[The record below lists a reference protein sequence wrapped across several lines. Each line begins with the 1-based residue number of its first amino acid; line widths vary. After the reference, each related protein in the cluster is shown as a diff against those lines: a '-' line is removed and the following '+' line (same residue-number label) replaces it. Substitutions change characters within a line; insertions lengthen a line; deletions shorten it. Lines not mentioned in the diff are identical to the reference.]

1 MRGPATRVTGAGRSA
16 WSLRPGPRTP
26 LTCNDA
32 ESAYQSSL
40 HAARERYAE
49 LSGRDLCASTA
60 ARLRERGEFD
70 PANLGHQL
78 VAAREPLSAA
88 ERLEH
93 MAIGE
98 VLARYYRH
106 PSMVD
111 HAVKAGASWEQIGA
125 ARGTSAEQARQDYR
139 GWADGQHNLVTWTE
153 GRIGMSDAEY
163 AEAIARAA
171 GPEIYPGGVGDPRRT
186 GIRTG
191 GRVLCAHADRDGYG
205 MHWLAAG
212 EKCEG

>member
-1 MRGPATRVTGAGRSA
+1 
-16 WSLRPGPRTP
+16 
-26 LTCNDA
+26 
-32 ESAYQSSL
+32 
-40 HAARERYAE
+40 
-49 LSGRDLCASTA
+49 
-60 ARLRERGEFD
+60 
-70 PANLGHQL
+70 
-78 VAAREPLSAA
+78 VAARKPLSAA

-111 HAVKAGASWEQIGA
+111 QAVKAGASWEQIGA

-171 GPEIYPGGVGDPRRT
+171 GLRSIPAASAIPAAPASEP
-186 GIRTG
+186 
-191 GRVLCAHADRDGYG
+191 
-205 MHWLAAG
+205 AAG
-212 EKCEG
+212 SCALTPTGTGTACTGWHPARSAKAEPMSYQDEELFDH